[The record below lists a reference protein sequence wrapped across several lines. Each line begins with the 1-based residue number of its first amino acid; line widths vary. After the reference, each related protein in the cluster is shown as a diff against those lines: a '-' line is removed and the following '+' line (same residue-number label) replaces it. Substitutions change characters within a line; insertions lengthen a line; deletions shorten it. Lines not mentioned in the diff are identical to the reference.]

1 MSEKGKGNKRN
12 VFVDDLTCG
21 DNEEKAFL
29 IKAKATKAFAD
40 GGFILRKFHPWK
52 AMPPTW
58 NQWLHGNLCKGPCWN
73 QPWGQNSP

>member
-40 GGFILRKFHPWK
+40 GGFILRKFHP
-52 AMPPTW
+52 
-58 NQWLHGNLCKGPCWN
+58 
-73 QPWGQNSP
+73 

>member
-29 IKAKATKAFAD
+29 IKAKAAKAFAD
-40 GGFILRKFHPWK
+40 GGFILRKFHP
-52 AMPPTW
+52 
-58 NQWLHGNLCKGPCWN
+58 
-73 QPWGQNSP
+73 